1 MGCSNCKECKEECKE
16 CFERIFILGQISDDK
31 NVVECNLNY
40 NNTDMVE
47 DSHLES
53 PIMRETKNV
62 KLININI
69 ILIDDRNSKNK
80 EISSYLKSSGIKNIL
95 PFSNITDAINKIKE
109 IFFEET
115 IIIVNGKL
123 SLQFIKDFKEN
134 LKEIYTIPKIVIF
147 EKDKNDFLQSIEIN
161 NLFYYSN
168 IKTNPDEIKDFILN
182 LNNQIIVKERERN
195 MKQGNDDGNLVF
207 EYIDSKEK
215 LLLPIMYKS
224 LIELNENDKVE
235 EFNEF
240 LDRNYSKKSEYI
252 KNQLIWIRTMFNIP
266 IELLSKYYIRFYTD
280 EESQFY
286 SALNRDLRNNKKD
299 NYITFIKVL
308 YEGIKLKSLPIC
320 FDKKLYRG
328 SKLSNNEIKLIENC
342 LNSKHE
348 NLPGVIVFSKTFL
361 SFTKDKS
368 TAENFLNSGGNNIE
382 LSDILFILI
391 NDYKM
396 DHISST
402 HADIEHISLFPHEKE
417 VLFFPFS
424 SFEIRDIKEKNIKG
438 QKVYE
443 IELLYLGKY
452 LKDILKDKNLF
463 EAEEN
468 IPDSKFKKEIIKF
481 GLIKSERI
489 YNKRSVKI
497 LFEKYEN
504 YKHNHLPKSIKIHIR
519 RRNQKNSLKIMAL
532 KQKYLKR
539 KFIHQT
545 QK

>member
-1 MGCSNCKECKEECKE
+1 MGCSNCKECKE
-16 CFERIFILGQISDDK
+16 CFERIFILGPISDDK
-31 NVVECNLNY
+31 NVVEYNLDHNK
-40 NNTDMVE
+40 TDMVE

-147 EKDKNDFLQSIEIN
+147 EKDKNNFLQSIEIN

-235 EFNEF
+235 
-240 LDRNYSKKSEYI
+240 DS
-252 KNQLIWIRTMFNIP
+252 M
-266 IELLSKYYIRFYTD
+266 
-280 EESQFY
+280 
-286 SALNRDLRNNKKD
+286 
-299 NYITFIKVL
+299 
-308 YEGIKLKSLPIC
+308 
-320 FDKKLYRG
+320 
-328 SKLSNNEIKLIENC
+328 
-342 LNSKHE
+342 
-348 NLPGVIVFSKTFL
+348 
-361 SFTKDKS
+361 
-368 TAENFLNSGGNNIE
+368 NF
-382 LSDILFILI
+382 
-391 NDYKM
+391 
-396 DHISST
+396 
-402 HADIEHISLFPHEKE
+402 
-417 VLFFPFS
+417 
-424 SFEIRDIKEKNIKG
+424 
-438 QKVYE
+438 
-443 IELLYLGKY
+443 
-452 LKDILKDKNLF
+452 
-463 EAEEN
+463 
-468 IPDSKFKKEIIKF
+468 
-481 GLIKSERI
+481 
-489 YNKRSVKI
+489 
-497 LFEKYEN
+497 
-504 YKHNHLPKSIKIHIR
+504 
-519 RRNQKNSLKIMAL
+519 
-532 KQKYLKR
+532 
-539 KFIHQT
+539 
-545 QK
+545 

>member
-266 IELLSKYYIRFYTD
+266 IELLSKYY
-280 EESQFY
+280 
-286 SALNRDLRNNKKD
+286 
-299 NYITFIKVL
+299 
-308 YEGIKLKSLPIC
+308 
-320 FDKKLYRG
+320 
-328 SKLSNNEIKLIENC
+328 
-342 LNSKHE
+342 
-348 NLPGVIVFSKTFL
+348 
-361 SFTKDKS
+361 
-368 TAENFLNSGGNNIE
+368 NI
-382 LSDILFILI
+382 I
-391 NDYKM
+391 
-396 DHISST
+396 
-402 HADIEHISLFPHEKE
+402 
-417 VLFFPFS
+417 
-424 SFEIRDIKEKNIKG
+424 
-438 QKVYE
+438 
-443 IELLYLGKY
+443 
-452 LKDILKDKNLF
+452 
-463 EAEEN
+463 
-468 IPDSKFKKEIIKF
+468 
-481 GLIKSERI
+481 
-489 YNKRSVKI
+489 
-497 LFEKYEN
+497 
-504 YKHNHLPKSIKIHIR
+504 
-519 RRNQKNSLKIMAL
+519 
-532 KQKYLKR
+532 
-539 KFIHQT
+539 
-545 QK
+545 